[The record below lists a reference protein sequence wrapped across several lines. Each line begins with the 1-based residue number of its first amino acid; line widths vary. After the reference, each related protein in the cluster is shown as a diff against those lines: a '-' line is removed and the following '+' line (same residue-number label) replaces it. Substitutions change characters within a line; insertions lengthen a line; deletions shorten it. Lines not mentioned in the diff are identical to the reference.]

1 MDDALKKLTDKAAA
15 DMDHAVEYLKK
26 ELSGVRAGKA
36 SPALLDGIKVDYYG
50 SAMPIN
56 AVGAIN
62 TPDARMLTV
71 QVWEKNMVAVVE
83 KAIRAANLGL
93 NPQPD
98 GQLIR
103 IPLPMLTE
111 ERRKELVKVCHQFAE
126 KGRIAV
132 RNIRRDANEHIKKT
146 AKDAKLSEDMA
157 RAAEDVV
164 QKLTDK
170 HIHLVEDVLKKKEE
184 EILKV

>member
-1 MDDALKKLTDKAAA
+1 MDDALKKITDKVAV
-15 DMDHAVEYLKK
+15 DMDHSVEFLRK
-26 ELSGVRAGKA
+26 ELAGVRAGKA

-50 SAMPIN
+50 SQMQIN

-62 TPDARMLTV
+62 TPDPRMITV
-71 QVWEKNMVAVVE
+71 QVWEKNMVAAVE

-93 NPQPD
+93 NPQSD

-126 KGRIAV
+126 KAKIAV
-132 RNIRRDANEHIKKT
+132 RNLRRDANESIKKT
-146 AKDAKLSEDMA
+146 AKDLKISEDIS

-170 HIHLVEDVLKKKEE
+170 HIHLVDEILKKKEE